1 MAGFDPVAHDPGCV
15 DPHRPFRPS
24 QQPPPTVVLRT
35 FGNSYPQ
42 SSIGIHPMSLIAAV
56 RPRRGVLFGCHR
68 VWGSIMAWRVCLVAG
83 LSAALLSGC
92 ASVGNESI
100 ADATSESVSAQM

>member
-42 SSIGIHPMSLIAAV
+42 SSVGIHPMSLTAAV
-56 RPRRGVLFGCHR
+56 RPRRGVLFGRHR
-68 VWGSIMAWRVCLVAG
+68 VWGAYHGMAYLFGSRAFICVAERVR
-83 LSAALLSGC
+83 
-92 ASVGNESI
+92 
-100 ADATSESVSAQM
+100 QQWQ